1 MFLYLTEKKQVK
13 TSKDYITFIANSVYL
28 QCKFT
33 EFTDQIQ

>member
-1 MFLYLTEKKQVK
+1 MFLYLNEKKQVK

-33 EFTDQIQ
+33 EFTDKIR